1 MSTGAG
7 YIVQGPKRVA
17 AVLLAVMKL
26 VSTASQTTG
35 DRTTDW
41 LRRHLKSD
49 RESIP
54 SAIDANMFLAA
65 NSTRLD
71 GTIYFWTCISYSISK

>member
-26 VSTASQTTG
+26 VLRQVKQRS

-49 RESIP
+49 RESITLQL
-54 SAIDANMFLAA
+54 SMQIC
-65 NSTRLD
+65 
-71 GTIYFWTCISYSISK
+71 FWPQTQPV

>member
-1 MSTGAG
+1 
-7 YIVQGPKRVA
+7 VA

-26 VSTASQTTG
+26 VSRQVKQRS

-54 SAIDANMFLAA
+54 FSYRCKYVFGRKLNPFRWNYLFLTHASAIH
-65 NSTRLD
+65 
-71 GTIYFWTCISYSISK
+71 